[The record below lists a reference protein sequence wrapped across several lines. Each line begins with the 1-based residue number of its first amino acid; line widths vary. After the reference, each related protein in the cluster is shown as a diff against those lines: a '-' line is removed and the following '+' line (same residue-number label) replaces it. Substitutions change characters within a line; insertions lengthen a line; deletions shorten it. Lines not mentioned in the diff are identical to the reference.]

1 MPHAARRL
9 VWPSARPHPVG
20 VTIAA
25 KTATLAT
32 SLLVVTAAL
41 AGCSSDGSDD
51 QTPSAQDSPA
61 ASASQSPSPSPTDA
75 GSPSAEPTRG
85 TTTVPIY
92 WVGDTPQGPR
102 LYREFRRVSGTPLQA
117 AADLLTDGKP
127 LSPRYRTLFPGGTFA
142 SVAIQDGVIVATAR
156 DEAWQTPGRLSEA
169 QGELAVQSLVYTLQG
184 TARRRLP
191 VEVRV
196 EGSDEADF
204 LFGYDTAGGVKAAD
218 QLSTLSPVSITTPE
232 TGAVVSGGSLKASG
246 VANSPEGN
254 VPWTVQDAAGKTV
267 LDGFATAD
275 GAMDALYPWSTT
287 IDVSS
292 LSPGSYAF
300 VARTDD
306 AESAAK
312 NAQDYRTFTV
322 R

>member
-1 MPHAARRL
+1 M
-9 VWPSARPHPVG
+9 
-20 VTIAA
+20 TIAA

-41 AGCSSDGSDD
+41 AGCSSDGGGD
-51 QTPSAQDSPA
+51 QAPSAQDSPA
-61 ASASQSPSPSPTDA
+61 ATASGSPSPSTTQA
-75 GSPSAEPTRG
+75 ASPSAGATADSTQG

-117 AADLLTDGKP
+117 AADLLTDGRP

-142 SVAIQDGVIVATAR
+142 SVTVQDGVIVATAR
-156 DEAWQTPGRLSEA
+156 DETWQTPGRLSEA

-184 TARRRLP
+184 TARKRLP

-196 EGSDEADF
+196 EGGDEADF

-218 QLSTLSPVSITTPE
+218 QLTTLSPISITTPE
-232 TGAVVSGGSLKASG
+232 TGAVVTGGSLKASG

-254 VPWTVQDAAGKTV
+254 VPWTVTDAGGKVV

-275 GAMDALYPWSTT
+275 GAMDALYPWTT
-287 IDVSS
+287 TVDVSS
-292 LSPGSYAF
+292 LTPGAYTF
-300 VARTDD
+300 TARTDD

-312 NAQDYRTFTV
+312 NASDARTFTV